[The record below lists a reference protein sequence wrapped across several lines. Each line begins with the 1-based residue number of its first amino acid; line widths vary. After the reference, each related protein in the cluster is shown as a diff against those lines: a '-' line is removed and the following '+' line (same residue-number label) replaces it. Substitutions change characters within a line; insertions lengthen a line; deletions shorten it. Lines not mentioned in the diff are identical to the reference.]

1 MTTLDYHTGG
11 RVRGA
16 ARRGNGGGRLD
27 IAPPVIY
34 FSTEI
39 TGLMNNYPI

>member
-16 ARRGNGGGRLD
+16 ARRGNGGGGGAAR
-27 IAPPVIY
+27 Y
-34 FSTEI
+34 RST
-39 TGLMNNYPI
+39 GDLFQHRNYGANE